1 MNSLEFGKKYKD
13 SITKPGDWYF
23 TFLAFGEC
31 LPKFENKVELDYD
44 NIDRWGI
51 PKLVVDME
59 FGENERE
66 MRKEMASSSAE
77 MLDISGFKDINTY
90 DNPSEPGLSIH
101 EMGTA
106 RMGNNP
112 KESVLNKWNQMHDI
126 PNVFVTD
133 GSCMNSNGWG
143 NPSLTYMALTA
154 RACDYAVK
162 ELKKRNL

>member
-1 MNSLEFGKKYKD
+1 MKKYKD

-31 LPKFENKVELDYD
+31 LPKFENKIHLDYD
-44 NIDRWGI
+44 NVDKWGI
-51 PKLVVDME
+51 PKLVVDMG

-90 DNPSEPGLSIH
+90 DSPSEPGLSAH

-112 KESVLNKWNQMHDI
+112 KESVLNKWNQMNI

-133 GSCMNSNGWG
+133 GSCHMNSNGWKRF
-143 NPSLTYMALTA
+143 SDYMALTA
-154 RACDYAVK
+154 K
-162 ELKKRNL
+162 L

>member
-1 MNSLEFGKKYKD
+1 MLDTLKIDDFDHIFFFKQKTAYEISACLVGSEMCIRD
-13 SITKPGDWYF
+13 S
-23 TFLAFGEC
+23 
-31 LPKFENKVELDYD
+31 D
-44 NIDRWGI
+44 NIDKWGI

-59 FGENERE
+59 FGENEKE

-77 MLDISGFKDINTY
+77 ILDISGFKNINTY

-126 PNVFVTD
+126 PNIFVTD